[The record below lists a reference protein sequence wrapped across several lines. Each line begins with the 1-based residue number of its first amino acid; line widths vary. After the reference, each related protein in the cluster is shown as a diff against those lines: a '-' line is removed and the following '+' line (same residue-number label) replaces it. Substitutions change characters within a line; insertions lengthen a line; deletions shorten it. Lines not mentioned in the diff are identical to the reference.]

1 MKIIKAAPAMASTG
15 ISMAA
20 DTEVDDG
27 EKVMLDE
34 SQSRHRLSDGNVRL
48 LLSLEVDGDD
58 SLQFQTSMRQ
68 QWCEKGY
75 VEVEMVEKFR
85 IKACFGGK
93 CRIQRG

>member
-1 MKIIKAAPAMASTG
+1 MKIIKAAAAMASTG

-20 DTEVDDG
+20 DREVDDG
-27 EKVMLDE
+27 EKVILDE

-58 SLQFQTSMRQ
+58 SLQFQSSMRQ